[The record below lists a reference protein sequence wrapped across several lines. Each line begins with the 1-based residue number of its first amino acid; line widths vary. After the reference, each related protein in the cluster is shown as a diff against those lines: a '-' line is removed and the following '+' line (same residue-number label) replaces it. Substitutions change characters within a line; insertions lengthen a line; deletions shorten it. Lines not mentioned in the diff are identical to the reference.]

1 MLTIFSLEK
10 VKEER
15 QHVMFPDEVDTPV
28 DVPARV
34 RFARY
39 LFSPF
44 FHEPSVLKNLL
55 FLNLCNICHILWGSF
70 FVFFLSELDMF
81 FISTVI

>member
-39 LFSPF
+39 LFSMNP
-44 FHEPSVLKNLL
+44 
-55 FLNLCNICHILWGSF
+55 LCWKIFSF
-70 FVFFLSELDMF
+70 
-81 FISTVI
+81 